1 MQKWIVL
8 AAGIIL
14 QAILGGIYAWS
25 AFVPEL
31 TKNFGLTKGQCGSVF
46 GLTIAIFTL
55 AMIPAGKLLQKRGP
69 RLTAGI
75 GAVLYAIGH
84 ILASYSNGNF
94 SYLLPSFGIVIGTGI
109 GFGYVCPLTT
119 GMKWF
124 PDNKGLVTGV
134 AVAGFGGGAIIQSS
148 LAEHLMHAQNYS
160 VMETFRFIGIAFGIL
175 AFISSLFMSE
185 PSTQVNEKDKV
196 DQKGPAIKEKI
207 FTAKFGLIFM
217 GMFAGTFGG
226 LLVVGNLKPMML
238 SDGLSNFHA
247 TLSISLFALGN
258 IIGRVLWGQ
267 IHDKLGSKKTII
279 VSLSFFFIAMLL
291 LFPQSQAWLSLI
303 SVILVG
309 AGFGGCFVVYASTVV
324 EKFGVDIF
332 PQLYPICFLAYGI
345 AALTG
350 PGLGGWLYD
359 KTNSFNSG
367 LITSL
372 AVILTATLI
381 IGFLFERSEKKA
393 ITA

>member
-8 AAGIIL
+8 AAGIVL

-134 AVAGFGGGAIIQSS
+134 AVAGFGGGAIIQST
-148 LAEHLMHAQNYS
+148 LAEHLMHTQNYS

-185 PSTQVNEKDKV
+185 PSTQANKKDKV
-196 DQKGPAIKEKI
+196 AQKKPGIKEKI

-217 GMFAGTFGG
+217 GMFAGTFAG
-226 LLVVGNLKPMML
+226 LLVIGNLKPMML

-324 EKFGVDIF
+324 EKFGIDIF

-381 IGFLFERSEKKA
+381 IGFLFERPEKKE
-393 ITA
+393 ITT